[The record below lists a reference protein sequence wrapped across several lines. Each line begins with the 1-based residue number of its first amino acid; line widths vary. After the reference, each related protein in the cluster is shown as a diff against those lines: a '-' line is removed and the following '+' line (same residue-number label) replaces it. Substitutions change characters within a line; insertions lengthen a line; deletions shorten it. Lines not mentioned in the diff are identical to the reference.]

1 MPPAKAR
8 KPAAPRR
15 RKWVEAERKEYKK
28 KNKAKKREKKDS
40 VKWTKKMW
48 LAQLSGDQEHKEQQ
62 KAVKKEMELM
72 ASILALKDQWI
83 QDIKPSLPLGLQESP
98 FWNGINVLAAKARAE
113 MLKQQEQ
120 H

>member
-28 KNKAKKREKKDS
+28 KNKAKKRETKKKDA
-40 VKWTKKMW
+40 KKIW
-48 LAQLSGDQEHKEQQ
+48 LAQLSGDEEHKEQQ

-120 H
+120 

>member
-15 RKWVEAERKEYKK
+15 RKWVEAERKEQHKRKNKK
-28 KNKAKKREKKDS
+28 KKPS
-40 VKWTKKMW
+40 QKKMW

-72 ASILALKDQWI
+72 ASVLALKDQWV
-83 QDIKPSLPLGLQESP
+83 QNIKPSLPLELQESP
-98 FWNGINVLAAKARAE
+98 FWNGVNALAAKARAD
-113 MLKQQEQ
+113 MLKNQP
-120 H
+120 

>member
-28 KNKAKKREKKDS
+28 KQRRERKQQKKD
-40 VKWTKKMW
+40 TKKIW

-98 FWNGINVLAAKARAE
+98 FWDGINVLAAKARAE
-113 MLKQQEQ
+113 MLKQEQ
-120 H
+120 QP

>member
-15 RKWVEAERKEYKK
+15 HRAWVKAERKEYKK
-28 KNKAKKREKKDS
+28 KKKKAPS
-40 VKWTKKMW
+40 NGTKKIW
-48 LAQLSGDQEHKEQQ
+48 LAQLTGDQEHKEQQ

-98 FWNGINVLAAKARAE
+98 FWDGINVLAAKARAE
-113 MLKQQEQ
+113 MLKQEHQ
-120 H
+120 

>member
-15 RKWVEAERKEYKK
+15 RHRAWVEEERKEKHTRKK
-28 KNKAKKREKKDS
+28 KKRES
-40 VKWTKKMW
+40 PGTKKIW

-72 ASILALKDQWI
+72 ASILALKDQWV

-98 FWNGINVLAAKARAE
+98 FWNGVNALAAKARAD
-113 MLKQQEQ
+113 MLKNQP
-120 H
+120 

>member
-8 KPAAPRR
+8 KPAAPRH

-28 KNKAKKREKKDS
+28 KNNKAKRREKKKD
-40 VKWTKKMW
+40 TKKIW

-113 MLKQQEQ
+113 MLKQEQ
-120 H
+120 QP

>member
-8 KPAAPRR
+8 KPAAPRH
-15 RKWVEAERKEYKK
+15 RKWVDKE
-28 KNKAKKREKKDS
+28 KNKRREKKKDA
-40 VKWTKKMW
+40 KKIW

-98 FWNGINVLAAKARAE
+98 FWNGINALAAKARAE
-113 MLKQQEQ
+113 MLKQHE
-120 H
+120 

>member
-15 RKWVEAERKEYKK
+15 HRKWVDKE
-28 KNKAKKREKKDS
+28 KAKRREKKKDA
-40 VKWTKKMW
+40 KKVW

-83 QDIKPSLPLGLQESP
+83 QDIQPSLPLGLQESP
-98 FWNGINVLAAKARAE
+98 FWNGINALAAKARAE
-113 MLKQQEQ
+113 MLKQEQ
-120 H
+120 QHE